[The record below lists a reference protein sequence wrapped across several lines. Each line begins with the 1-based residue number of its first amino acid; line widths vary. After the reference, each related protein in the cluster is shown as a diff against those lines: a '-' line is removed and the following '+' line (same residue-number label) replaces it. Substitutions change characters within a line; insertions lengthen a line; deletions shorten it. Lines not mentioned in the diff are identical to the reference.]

1 MKTIIEKQRE
11 TQVSLQC
18 DVLVA
23 GGGVAG
29 IAAALSA
36 ARAGA
41 DVLLVE
47 KQCMLGGLAT
57 LGLIT
62 YYLPLCD
69 GEGHQVSFGISEELL
84 RLSIKHGAETQYPKP
99 WLENGTFEERK
110 KTRFTVR
117 FNPHLFAVE
126 AERLLRKEGVRI
138 LYDTLLCDTIVD
150 NGKITHVVME
160 NKSFRSAIAVKSVVD
175 CTGDADLCLLSGTKT
190 AEFAQKNI
198 LASWYYY
205 VDKNPGYELR
215 NLGYADIPD
224 EQKAEGGKGAEM
236 IVQRRFT
243 GLDAMDTSE
252 MICISHDTMLADVI
266 KKRETDPT
274 HTPVLLPTIP
284 QVRMTRRIDGVRT
297 LSNKEVHTH
306 IDDSIGMI
314 GDWRRRGPVHEIPFT
329 ALYGNEIQN
338 LITAGRNISVNDALW
353 DISRVIPAC
362 AVTGEAAGLAAA
374 MTDNFAKLD
383 VSVLQK
389 RLVENGVVLHESD
402 LDNKQ

>member
-11 TQVSLQC
+11 TAVTAQC

-23 GGGVAG
+23 GGGIAG

-84 RLSIKHGAETQYPKP
+84 RLSIKHGAEEQYPKP

-110 KTRFTVR
+110 ATRFTVR
-117 FNPHLFAVE
+117 YNPHLFAVE

-138 LYDTLLCDTIVD
+138 LYDTLLCDTVVE
-150 NGKITHVVME
+150 NGKITHVVIE

-175 CTGDADLCLLSGTKT
+175 CTGDADLCVLSGAKT

-205 VDKNPGYELR
+205 VNKNGYDLQH
-215 NLGYADIPD
+215 LGCADIPD
-224 EQKAEGGKGAEM
+224 EQKQAGKEGVKP
-236 IVQRRFT
+236 IVDRRFT
-243 GLDAMDTSE
+243 GLDAVENSE
-252 MICISHDTMLADVI
+252 MLCVAHDTMLSDVL
-266 KKRETDPT
+266 KHRATDPA
-274 HTPVLLPTIP
+274 HTPVTMPMVPL
-284 QVRMTRRIDGVRT
+284 VRMTRRIEGATV
-297 LSNKEVHTH
+297 LSNKDVHTYVEN
-306 IDDSIGMI
+306 SIGMI
-314 GDWRRRGPVHEIPFT
+314 GDWTRRGPVHEIPFT
-329 ALYGNEIQN
+329 ALYGNEVKN
-338 LITAGRNISVNDALW
+338 LITAGRNISVTDAMW
-353 DISRVIPAC
+353 NVTRVIPVC

-374 MTDNFAKLD
+374 MTDNFATLD
-383 VSVLQK
+383 VSELQK
-389 RLVENGVVLHESD
+389 RLVNNGVVLHETD
-402 LDNKQ
+402 LN